1 MKNYLGFS
9 DDHEPKTVNLKS
21 EEPWPT
27 RRGAS
32 WIVWGALVG
41 ASILVGGLYFYIKT
55 TGKL

>member
-1 MKNYLGFS
+1 MKDYLGFS

-32 WIVWGALVG
+32 WIVWGGLIGALMVL
-41 ASILVGGLYFYIKT
+41 AFILTYLIKHN
-55 TGKL
+55 LL